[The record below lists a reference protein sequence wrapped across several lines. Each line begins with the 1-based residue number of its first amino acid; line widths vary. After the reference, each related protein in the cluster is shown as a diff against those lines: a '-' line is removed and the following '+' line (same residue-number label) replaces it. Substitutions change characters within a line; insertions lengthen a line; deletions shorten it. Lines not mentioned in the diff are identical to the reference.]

1 MRMKILTWKEIEEI
15 GMRIDWRIFVDA
27 LKNF

>member
-1 MRMKILTWKEIEEI
+1 MRIKIMTWKEIEEC
-15 GMRIDWRIFVDA
+15 GLRIDWRVFVDA

>member
-15 GMRIDWRIFVDA
+15 DMRIDWRVFVDA

>member
-1 MRMKILTWKEIEEI
+1 MRIKLMTWKEIEES
-15 GMRIDWRIFVDA
+15 GLRIEWRVFVDA